1 MDQELGKH
9 EEEIENTSAAGLSD
23 SGTDSAADI
32 PDAAEDMAGAIA
44 DASTADDESASTE
57 TESLALDESESQ
69 APEEADG
76 LRRGALVDGE
86 VITASPTEVRVR
98 LAQDRE
104 GIITSRELSTMNPRT
119 VESLKPGATLK
130 VFVVNP
136 RTQDGKTLLS
146 ITRAQE
152 ETDWLDAESYRQ
164 SRDVYDGKIGGYN
177 RGGLIV
183 KFGRLRGFIP
193 QSQIAEERLR
203 EMSGETPEER
213 YGRAVGQN
221 ISVKVME
228 VDRPRNR
235 LILSERAAMREVRQ
249 RRKESLITELQPG
262 EIREGRVVSLEN
274 FGAFVDI
281 GGAEGLIHLTEI
293 TWRHITHPR
302 QALTEGQEVRV
313 KVISVDPDQN
323 RIGLS
328 IRQLLPDPWDE
339 IALAYGD
346 GALVKGTIT
355 KLTKFGAFARIE
367 TGDDP
372 IEGLIH
378 ISELSDDRVEH
389 PRDAVQKG
397 DTLTLRVVKVDVKN
411 RRLGLSIKKV
421 HSAEYM
427 DMDIERAFRDAE
439 QGNTITTSTPRP
451 VAVATTHEGDLLDA
465 ESISSSPDSL
475 ADVGEHQ
482 NYGDEA
488 VQEAYGLGDVAEANP
503 DPTPTPDPEE
513 SREESSDGP
522 SWGEVAGSQS
532 DEESAAPTTDAD
544 SSADLVA
551 PLDGPAVETDA
562 DITSDAGAQG
572 LNTVTGEPANDE

>member
-9 EEEIENTSAAGLSD
+9 EEEVEIPSAAGLSD
-23 SGTDSAADI
+23 SGTDSVADVS
-32 PDAAEDMAGAIA
+32 PAAEDMAGATA

-57 TESLALDESESQ
+57 AESQAPDESESQ

-98 LAQDRE
+98 LSQDRE

-119 VESLKPGATLK
+119 VESLKAGATIK

-152 ETDWLDAESYRQ
+152 ETDWLDAETYRQ

-203 EMSGETPEER
+203 EMTGETPEER

-262 EIREGRVVSLEN
+262 EVREGRVVSLEN

-302 QALTEGQEVRV
+302 QALTEGQDVRV

-328 IRQLLPDPWDE
+328 IRQILPDPWDE

-439 QGNTITTSTPRP
+439 QGHAVTVDSAPRP
-451 VAVATTHEGDLLDA
+451 ATTHQGESLDV
-465 ESISSSPDSL
+465 EDTSL
-475 ADVGEHQ
+475 TVEDIAHGTDDQ
-482 NYGDEA
+482 NYGDEGVMA
-488 VQEAYGLGDVAEANP
+488 ANEDTADIVHANVDAAAATEEAN
-503 DPTPTPDPEE
+503 
-513 SREESSDGP
+513 SSDA
-522 SWGEVAGSQS
+522 VGSQS

-544 SSADLVA
+544 SSADLTA
-551 PLDGPAVETDA
+551 PLVGPTVETDA
-562 DITSDAGAQG
+562 DITSDAGAQSPDA
-572 LNTVTGEPANDE
+572 VTGEPANDE

>member
-1 MDQELGKH
+1 
-9 EEEIENTSAAGLSD
+9 
-23 SGTDSAADI
+23 
-32 PDAAEDMAGAIA
+32 
-44 DASTADDESASTE
+44 
-57 TESLALDESESQ
+57 
-69 APEEADG
+69 
-76 LRRGALVDGE
+76 
-86 VITASPTEVRVR
+86 
-98 LAQDRE
+98 
-104 GIITSRELSTMNPRT
+104 
-119 VESLKPGATLK
+119 
-130 VFVVNP
+130 
-136 RTQDGKTLLS
+136 
-146 ITRAQE
+146 
-152 ETDWLDAESYRQ
+152 
-164 SRDVYDGKIGGYN
+164 
-177 RGGLIV
+177 
-183 KFGRLRGFIP
+183 
-193 QSQIAEERLR
+193 
-203 EMSGETPEER
+203 
-213 YGRAVGQN
+213 
-221 ISVKVME
+221 
-228 VDRPRNR
+228 
-235 LILSERAAMREVRQ
+235 VRQ

-451 VAVATTHEGDLLDA
+451 VATTHEGDLLDA
-465 ESISSSPDSL
+465 ESISASPDSL

-488 VQEAYGLGDVAEANP
+488 VQEAYGLGDVAETNP
-503 DPTPTPDPEE
+503 DPTPDAEE
-513 SREESSDGP
+513 P
-522 SWGEVAGSQS
+522 SWGEVVGSQT

-572 LNTVTGEPANDE
+572 LDTVTGEPANDE

>member
-23 SGTDSAADI
+23 SGTASAVDETS
-32 PDAAEDMAGAIA
+32 AAEDIAGATA
-44 DASTADDESASTE
+44 DASTADEQPSAPTE
-57 TESLALDESESQ
+57 AESQ
-69 APEEADG
+69 APEEANG

-86 VITASPTEVRVR
+86 VISASPTEVRVK
-98 LAQDRE
+98 LGEDVE

-119 VESLKPGATLK
+119 VESLKPGATIK

-152 ETDWLDAESYRQ
+152 ETDWIDAESYRQ

-302 QALTEGQEVRV
+302 QALTEGQDVRV

-421 HSAEYM
+421 HSTEYM

-439 QGNTITTSTPRP
+439 QGNAVTTTSGPRP
-451 VAVATTHEGDLLDA
+451 AVVL
-465 ESISSSPDSL
+465 PDED
-475 ADVGEHQ
+475 DV
-482 NYGDEA
+482 
-488 VQEAYGLGDVAEANP
+488 
-503 DPTPTPDPEE
+503 
-513 SREESSDGP
+513 ESSNDESMVP
-522 SWGEVAGSQS
+522 PEDWAEVIDSQT

-544 SSADLVA
+544 SSADLSA
-551 PLDGPAVETDA
+551 PLEGEAVETDA

-572 LNTVTGEPANDE
+572 LNTETGEPANDE

>member
-9 EEEIENTSAAGLSD
+9 EEEVENPSAAGLSD
-23 SGTDSAADI
+23 SGTDSAADT
-32 PDAAEDMAGAIA
+32 PGAAEDMAGATA

-57 TESLALDESESQ
+57 AESQAQEESESQ

-136 RTQDGKTLLS
+136 RTADGKTLLS

-313 KVISVDPDQN
+313 KVISVDPEQN

-439 QGNTITTSTPRP
+439 QGNTITTATPPRP
-451 VAVATTHEGDLLDA
+451 AATTHEGDVLDVDGA
-465 ESISSSPDSL
+465 SVSSSPESL
-475 ADVGEHQ
+475 AEVGEHQ

-488 VQEAYGLGDVAEANP
+488 VQRAYGLGDVPEANQ
-503 DPTPTPDPEE
+503 DPTPTPDAEE
-513 SREESSDGP
+513 P
-522 SWGEVAGSQS
+522 SWGEVVGSKS

-544 SSADLVA
+544 SSADLTA

-562 DITSDAGAQG
+562 DITTDAGSQG
-572 LNTVTGEPANDE
+572 LNTTTNEPANDE

>member
-1 MDQELGKH
+1 
-9 EEEIENTSAAGLSD
+9 
-23 SGTDSAADI
+23 
-32 PDAAEDMAGAIA
+32 
-44 DASTADDESASTE
+44 
-57 TESLALDESESQ
+57 
-69 APEEADG
+69 
-76 LRRGALVDGE
+76 
-86 VITASPTEVRVR
+86 
-98 LAQDRE
+98 
-104 GIITSRELSTMNPRT
+104 MNPRT

-355 KLTKFGAFARIE
+355 
-367 TGDDP
+367 
-372 IEGLIH
+372 
-378 ISELSDDRVEH
+378 
-389 PRDAVQKG
+389 
-397 DTLTLRVVKVDVKN
+397 
-411 RRLGLSIKKV
+411 
-421 HSAEYM
+421 
-427 DMDIERAFRDAE
+427 
-439 QGNTITTSTPRP
+439 TSTPRP
-451 VAVATTHEGDLLDA
+451 ATTTNEGDVLDEA
-465 ESISSSPDSL
+465 GISSSPESL
-475 ADVGEHQ
+475 AEVGEHQ

-488 VQEAYGLGDVAEANP
+488 VQRAYGLGDVPEANQ
-503 DPTPTPDPEE
+503 DPTPTPDAEE
-513 SREESSDGP
+513 P
-522 SWGEVAGSQS
+522 SWGEVVGSQTN
-532 DEESAAPTTDAD
+532 EESTAPTTDAD
-544 SSADLVA
+544 STADLTA

-572 LNTVTGEPANDE
+572 LDTVTGEPANDE

>member
-1 MDQELGKH
+1 
-9 EEEIENTSAAGLSD
+9 
-23 SGTDSAADI
+23 
-32 PDAAEDMAGAIA
+32 
-44 DASTADDESASTE
+44 
-57 TESLALDESESQ
+57 
-69 APEEADG
+69 
-76 LRRGALVDGE
+76 
-86 VITASPTEVRVR
+86 
-98 LAQDRE
+98 
-104 GIITSRELSTMNPRT
+104 
-119 VESLKPGATLK
+119 
-130 VFVVNP
+130 
-136 RTQDGKTLLS
+136 
-146 ITRAQE
+146 
-152 ETDWLDAESYRQ
+152 
-164 SRDVYDGKIGGYN
+164 
-177 RGGLIV
+177 
-183 KFGRLRGFIP
+183 
-193 QSQIAEERLR
+193 
-203 EMSGETPEER
+203 
-213 YGRAVGQN
+213 
-221 ISVKVME
+221 
-228 VDRPRNR
+228 
-235 LILSERAAMREVRQ
+235 
-249 RRKESLITELQPG
+249 
-262 EIREGRVVSLEN
+262 VVSLEN

-313 KVISVDPDQN
+313 KVISVDPEQN

-439 QGNTITTSTPRP
+439 QGNTITTSTPPRQAAS
-451 VAVATTHEGDLLDA
+451 VA
-465 ESISSSPDSL
+465 
-475 ADVGEHQ
+475 EHQ
-482 NYGDEA
+482 NYGDEG
-488 VQEAYGLGDVAEANP
+488 VMEANE
-503 DPTPTPDPEE
+503 DTADIVHANQDAAAANEPT
-513 SREESSDGP
+513 
-522 SWGEVAGSQS
+522 WGEVVGSQS
-532 DEESAAPTTDAD
+532 NEESAAPTTDAD
-544 SSADLVA
+544 SSADISA
-551 PLDGPAVETDA
+551 PLSGEAVETDA